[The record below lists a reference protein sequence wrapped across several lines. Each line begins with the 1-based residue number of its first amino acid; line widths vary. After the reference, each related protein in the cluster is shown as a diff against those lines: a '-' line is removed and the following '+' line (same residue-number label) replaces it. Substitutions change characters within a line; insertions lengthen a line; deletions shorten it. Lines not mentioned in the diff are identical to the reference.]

1 MLKNVTVFFS
11 ALGYGAPP
19 PGVHRSEQKAS
30 EEDERLA
37 KCGTTDRLQQQAG
50 TPYLYIEEIE
60 TEVRAEY
67 ESRLAEIFSNGQ
79 RPSPPPVL
87 SRKEYIAKQIE
98 IIEKQYKRLL
108 CLCDNSPELSELFTD
123 MPIAKRLY
131 EQ

>member
-1 MLKNVTVFFS
+1 MDFYDITNNAIASGATQQIGTKKEKTDNTKKAKSSGS
-11 ALGYGAPP
+11 AFVSKL
-19 PGVHRSEQKAS
+19 R
-30 EEDERLA
+30 
-37 KCGTTDRLQQQAG
+37 
-50 TPYLYIEEIE
+50 EEIE

-79 RPSPPPVL
+79 FPSPPPVL
-87 SRKEYIAKQIE
+87 SRKEYIAKQIK

-108 CLCDNSPELSELFTD
+108 YFCDNFPELSVPFTD